1 MRDLEAAVDQNVLD
15 TMQQKAQR
23 ELKQYEDA
31 LKIATTV
38 LGERRQ

>member
-1 MRDLEAAVDQNVLD
+1 MRDLEAAVDQDVLA

-31 LKIATTV
+31 LI
-38 LGERRQ
+38 